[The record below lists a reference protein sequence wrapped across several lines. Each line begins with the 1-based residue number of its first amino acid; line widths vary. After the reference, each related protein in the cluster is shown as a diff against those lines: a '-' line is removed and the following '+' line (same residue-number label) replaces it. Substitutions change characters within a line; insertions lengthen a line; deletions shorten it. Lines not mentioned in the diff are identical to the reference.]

1 MLILYPTTLL
11 NLFISFRSFC
21 VEFLG
26 FSVYSI
32 MSSAYNENFTFS
44 LPIWIPFISFSYMIA
59 VARTSSTMLNRS
71 DENGHPYHVS
81 DFSWKA
87 FSFSLLS
94 IMLTV
99 G

>member
-1 MLILYPTTLL
+1 MSSS
-11 NLFISFRSFC
+11 SFLVVS
-21 VEFLG
+21 LKL
-26 FSVYSI
+26 SMYSI